1 MKDITVIIPIHKFNE
16 TIENLLLTAYKSV
29 ISMTDNSDIK
39 IMIVGPKDAVD
50 KSKNCLKNDDVIYLK
65 NDSDLDFYSQV
76 NLAAKNCK
84 TKYFS
89 VLEFDDKFHKNW
101 VKNFK
106 EYSYF
111 YSDVSVFLPLTQLIS
126 ADNEPI
132 GFINEVALASS
143 FSNEIGFL
151 DLECLDVYMD
161 FNVTG
166 AIINTEDFNEI
177 GGLKKSLKLA
187 SWYEFLMRL
196 CYNGKKIYTIPK
208 IGYDHMINR
217 DDSLMKDYQNNIT
230 PEEGTW
236 LIKTAKQE
244 YFFKEDRKKT
254 FDKK

>member
-1 MKDITVIIPIHKFNE
+1 MKKASLVIQDIQNNV
-16 TIENLLLTAYKSV
+16 Y
-29 ISMTDNSDIK
+29 
-39 IMIVGPKDAVD
+39 
-50 KSKNCLKNDDVIYLK
+50 NDML
-65 NDSDLDFYSQV
+65 
-76 NLAAKNCK
+76 
-84 TKYFS
+84 
-89 VLEFDDKFHKNW
+89 
-101 VKNFK
+101 
-106 EYSYF
+106 
-111 YSDVSVFLPLTQLIS
+111 
-126 ADNEPI
+126 
-132 GFINEVALASS
+132 
-143 FSNEIGFL
+143 
-151 DLECLDVYMD
+151 LDVYMD